1 MKFSTDDQE
10 TRSSSNSREGL
21 QQVEVEEN
29 NAATR
34 VIADLQQKLEADVA
48 VNNLWDYEEILDIL
62 GK

>member
-1 MKFSTDDQE
+1 MQFSTDDQG

-29 NAATR
+29 NAATK

>member
-1 MKFSTDDQE
+1 MQFSTDDQE